1 MNTVLGRMP
10 SLTSFSPVSPD
21 HRKSPIAW
29 SISINQITHCAEE
42 SVTHV
47 WIGNCSIKW
56 KLQLLIYS
64 LLLIS
69 SCPRSQGKVGWR
81 RIHSIAWVSKHSRE
95 CVLLVLFW
103 TPAVLGNK
111 SARPKK
117 KKKKKILSW
126 ILFLINFFL
135 ICFWLHWV
143 FVTVQIFSSCGA
155 WASHCSGFSCWGAR
169 ALGCMGFSSYGLWV
183 P

>member
-1 MNTVLGRMP
+1 MP

-29 SISINQITHCAEE
+29 SISINQITHSAEE
-42 SVTHV
+42 SVTHA

-56 KLQLLIYS
+56 KLRLLTYS

-69 SCPRSQGKVGWR
+69 SCLRNQGKVGWR

-95 CVLLVLFW
+95 CVLLVLSW

-111 SARPKK
+111 SARKK
-117 KKKKKILSW
+117 KNLSW
-126 ILFLINFFL
+126 ILFLLNFFSFIFGCTESLSLFRFSLVVGCGLL
-135 ICFWLHWV
+135 IAVASLVGEHRLW
-143 FVTVQIFSSCGA
+143 GA
-155 WASHCSGFSCWGAR
+155 WASIGTACGFHNCGTQA
-169 ALGCMGFSSYGLWV
+169 
-183 P
+183 